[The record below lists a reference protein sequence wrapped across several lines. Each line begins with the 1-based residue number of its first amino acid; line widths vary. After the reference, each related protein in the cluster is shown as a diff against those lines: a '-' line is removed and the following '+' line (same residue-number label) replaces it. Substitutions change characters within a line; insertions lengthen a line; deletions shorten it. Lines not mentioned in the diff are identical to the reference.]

1 MENNPTT
8 EEILAEF
15 EELLGGSEPSEDPNP
30 EDEPEGGTPEGEEG
44 KPEGEPE
51 EGAEEG
57 KEGEEEPPEGG
68 ADDKN
73 KHSKQAQAFY
83 TLRTQNK
90 AQEQLIKN
98 LGAVLG
104 FDAKA
109 SNEDIMA
116 KVQEAITQ
124 KQAKEQNIPVE
135 ILNRL
140 NELETQ
146 AAELE
151 ATKHQTKVTEDLT
164 LLAEKFDLDQ
174 KALEEFLLELNKQ
187 GKNPLENKDVNLQAE
202 YTMMY
207 FDQLI
212 EQAKQAALDG
222 EAARKEKQKGAPGA
236 LPGKAHG
243 EEQTDAIKSVSDLDK
258 LFDSMN
264 I

>member
-1 MENNPTT
+1 MDINNPTT

-15 EELLGGSEPSEDPNP
+15 EELLGGGEPSEDPTP
-30 EDEPEGGTPEGEEG
+30 EDEPEGGTPEGEE
-44 KPEGEPE
+44 KPEGGSEG
-51 EGAEEG
+51 GAEEG
-57 KEGEEEPPEGG
+57 GEEGEEPPEGG

-83 TLRTQNK
+83 TLRNQNK
-90 AQEQLIKN
+90 AQEQLIKS

-109 SNEDIMA
+109 SNEDIIA
-116 KVQEAITQ
+116 KVNEAITQ
-124 KQAKEQNIPVE
+124 KQAKDQNVPVE

-151 ATKHQTKVTEDLT
+151 ATKHQTKITEDLT

-174 KALEEFLLELNKQ
+174 KALEEFLLELDKQ
-187 GKNPLENKDVNLQAE
+187 GKNPLENKDINLQAE

-207 FDQLI
+207 FDKLM
-212 EQAKQAALDG
+212 EQAKQAALD
-222 EAARKEKQKGAPGA
+222 EESARRQKQEGAPGT
-236 LPGKAHG
+236 LPGKANG

-258 LFDSMN
+258 LFNSMD